1 MFVGEAKPFFRLT
14 RSADCGKKASR
25 GLLCDEDS
33 SPEVID
39 RLWAILMGAMIR
51 SSHSHRLQKQ
61 RILLAALML
70 SLAIAATACADAP
83 IEFNRDIRP
92 ILSENC
98 LYCHGQDGNKRKADL
113 RLDVRDVAIET
124 GAIVPGNAGA
134 SVLLERI
141 HSTDA
146 EVLMPPPASNRRLS
160 DEQKKLL
167 ERWIAAGAVYQPHW
181 TFTAPLRPTIP
192 AVGRPEWV
200 RSVIDNFVLA
210 GLEVAKLEPSP
221 EADSVT
227 LIRRLHTDLIG
238 LPPTTAEVDAFVND
252 SDPQAYEKLV
262 DRLLASP
269 HYGERMALSWLDAA
283 RYADSNGF
291 QQDGDTAQWVW
302 RDWVVAALNADMPFD
317 QFSTEQLAGDLLPNA
332 TVEQRIASGFNRN
345 HLLNGEGGAIPEE
358 QRNVIL
364 FDRVDTTS
372 TTWLGLTLACAQCHD
387 HKYDPI
393 TQTDYYSILDAFNR
407 VTETGQMPDMRSA
420 KIRLAPPYMEAP
432 SAENQAHITEFE
444 ARIAAADPAAAIE
457 AAFVAWRVGLFADGT
472 LVEGHGLP
480 DPLAAILHKPEAE
493 RTAAETQL
501 VDPEL
506 HKHFHDKLR
515 ASIVDKLPAVENQK
529 QLKKQLSEYKRD
541 RVPLVMV
548 MNDDKPRDTKILNR
562 GDYLSPQGEKL
573 SFAVPAFLPP
583 LPAGAPANRLG
594 LARWLFMP
602 EHPLVARVQVNRM
615 WQHFFGAAIVKT
627 VEDMGVQSEY
637 PLHRALLDWLA
648 VEFRE
653 QEWSQ
658 KKMHRLIVTSATY
671 RQASRITPDHLAQD
685 PENTRFARAGRFR
698 MPSLLLRDAALLA
711 SGLLEDRRGG
721 QPVYPYQPEQIWEA
735 LAITNERDF
744 TYPASHGSDLYRRSL
759 YTFWRRTVSP
769 ANMFDTANRQTCS
782 VRSSRT
788 SSPLHA
794 LTTLNDPTWVEAAR
808 VLAARSLQA
817 ASTLDDRLIFAFRRV
832 LGRQPTASDLN
843 SLRRM
848 HERQLAVYRNDTEAA
863 KQIVSVG
870 EYAQDNTLDAAEHAA
885 LTAVCLAIFNLD
897 EALTRE

>member
-1 MFVGEAKPFFRLT
+1 M
-14 RSADCGKKASR
+14 
-25 GLLCDEDS
+25 
-33 SPEVID
+33 
-39 RLWAILMGAMIR
+39 
-51 SSHSHRLQKQ
+51 
-61 RILLAALML
+61 
-70 SLAIAATACADAP
+70 
-83 IEFNRDIRP
+83 
-92 ILSENC
+92 
-98 LYCHGQDGNKRKADL
+98 
-113 RLDVRDVAIET
+113 
-124 GAIVPGNAGA
+124 
-134 SVLLERI
+134 
-141 HSTDA
+141 
-146 EVLMPPPASNRRLS
+146 
-160 DEQKKLL
+160 
-167 ERWIAAGAVYQPHW
+167 
-181 TFTAPLRPTIP
+181 
-192 AVGRPEWV
+192 
-200 RSVIDNFVLA
+200 
-210 GLEVAKLEPSP
+210 
-221 EADSVT
+221 
-227 LIRRLHTDLIG
+227 
-238 LPPTTAEVDAFVND
+238 
-252 SDPQAYEKLV
+252 
-262 DRLLASP
+262 
-269 HYGERMALSWLDAA
+269 
-283 RYADSNGF
+283 
-291 QQDGDTAQWVW
+291 
-302 RDWVVAALNADMPFD
+302 
-317 QFSTEQLAGDLLPNA
+317 
-332 TVEQRIASGFNRN
+332 
-345 HLLNGEGGAIPEE
+345 
-358 QRNVIL
+358 
-364 FDRVDTTS
+364 
-372 TTWLGLTLACAQCHD
+372 
-387 HKYDPI
+387 
-393 TQTDYYSILDAFNR
+393 
-407 VTETGQMPDMRSA
+407 TETGQMPDMRSA

-457 AAFVAWRVGLFADGT
+457 AAFVAWRVGLYADGT
-472 LVEGHGLP
+472 LVDGHGLP
-480 DPLAAILHKPEAE
+480 DPLVAILHKPEAE

>member
-25 GLLCDEDS
+25 RLLCDEDS

-113 RLDVRDVAIET
+113 RLDVRDAAIET

-146 EVLMPPPASNRRLS
+146 EVLMPPPTSNRRLS

-393 TQTDYYSILDAFNR
+393 TQTDYYSLLDAFNR
-407 VTETGQMPDMRSA
+407 VTETGQMPDMRSD

>member
-70 SLAIAATACADAP
+70 SLAIAATARADAP

-146 EVLMPPPASNRRLS
+146 EVLMPPPTSNRRLS

-210 GLEVAKLEPSP
+210 GLEEAKLEPSP
-221 EADSVT
+221 EADPVT